1 MKLLLHTPK
10 LTRGQAAS
18 LALVIAAMVAAS
30 VVFLVELGDFRDQ
43 SEREDVR
50 DEVLAVARTSVLA
63 LTDIDA
69 STTDDQMDDL
79 LGGMTESLVNEFK
92 PQAGSFRKA
101 MVANKVR
108 TDGSIVAMGIA
119 SIDERSATVVVAA
132 TARIANAR
140 TRGTQDRSY
149 RLSVGLKRV
158 GDRWLVDSMEFV
170 P

>member
-1 MKLLLHTPK
+1 MKLLRTPK
-10 LTRGQAAS
+10 FTRRQATA
-18 LALVIAAMVAAS
+18 LALVITAMAAAS
-30 VVFLVELGDFRDQ
+30 VVFLVELAQFRDQ
-43 SEREDVR
+43 TEREDVR
-50 DEVLAVARTSVLA
+50 DRVVAVARTSVLA

-69 STTDDQMDDL
+69 STTDEEMDSF
-79 LGGMTESLVNEFK
+79 LGSMTEDLESEFK

-101 MVANKVR
+101 MVENKVR
-108 TDGSIVAMGIA
+108 ADGSIVAIGIK
-119 SIDERSATVVVAA
+119 SIDERSAKVVVAA

-149 RLSVGLKRV
+149 RLSVGLKLV